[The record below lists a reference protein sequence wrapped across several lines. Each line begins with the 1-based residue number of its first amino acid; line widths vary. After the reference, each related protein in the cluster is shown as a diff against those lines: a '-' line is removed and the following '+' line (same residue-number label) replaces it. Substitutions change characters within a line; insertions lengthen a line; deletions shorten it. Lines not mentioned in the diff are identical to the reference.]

1 MCKPCSSLCFP
12 TSFRRAG
19 PAAAELAG
27 AGCNFSSEPGFLA
40 GSNFLIRTP
49 GLPACPLVLSPHSP
63 PVKPHPTGLPTDHSH
78 AQGTTRVRAGGATV
92 GSLKWGWVQPR
103 CWWVHKPAAG
113 KLGARSGLLAGLLAA
128 HFRFLHPPCLSRGER
143 IPDPRI
149 HKGARGTQS
158 PAEHDTPKRKP
169 RALRRLQPIPSWLRG
184 AGVSRWALGR
194 QAPSPS
200 PGCSEWRVVSSEGG
214 STEALRGA
222 APRSA
227 DTCGWT

>member
-1 MCKPCSSLCFP
+1 MCKPRSSLCFP

-49 GLPACPLVLSPHSP
+49 GRPACPLVLSPHSP

-78 AQGTTRVRAGGATV
+78 AQGTTRVRVGGATV
-92 GSLKWGWVQPR
+92 GSLKWGWVQER
-103 CWWVHKPAAG
+103 CWLVHKPAPG
-113 KLGARSGLLAGLLAA
+113 ERWARSGLLTPLPAA
-128 HFRFLHPPCLSRGER
+128 RVRFPHPPRLSRGER

-149 HKGARGTQS
+149 HKGAWGARRS
-158 PAEHDTPKRKP
+158 MTPPRESP
-169 RALRRLQPIPSWLRG
+169 RALRRLQPIPFWLSG

-194 QAPSPS
+194 QPPPPAP
-200 PGCSEWRVVSSEGG
+200 GFSEWRVVSSEGG
-214 STEALRGA
+214 RTEALRGA